1 MSDYAS
7 PVPRSPVPR
16 RFSIDPKPLGI
27 SAALIVLGALY
38 LAQTVSARQ
47 AALYVV
53 GALLGV
59 ALYHAAFGFTSA
71 RRVLIADGR
80 GAGLRAQMVML
91 AIGVALFF
99 PALSAGSL
107 FGMPVAGFVSPAGT
121 SVVVGAFIFGI
132 GMQLGGGCASGTLY
146 TVGGD
151 STRMI
156 VTLVAFIVGSVVATA
171 HMPFWRALPSLK
183 PVSLVKTLG
192 AGPALAV
199 NWIVF
204 AAIAALT
211 VVIEKRRHGR
221 LVGSDTR
228 PAHASPWLHGP
239 WPMMAGAV
247 ALALLNFATL
257 ALSGRPWG
265 ITSAFALWG
274 AKAASAIGFDVASW
288 PYWAGKANAAAL
300 AAPVSRDVTSVWISA
315 LCWAQCLPRRWPAAT
330 RRYGACRC
338 VHSLRLAS
346 AVCCLAMARGSL
358 MAAISARISAALRRA
373 VCTAGCGL
381 SRRSSATCSARSCV
395 RCSGW
400 KWSGSSQPRASVL
413 RGRRATTLI
422 ISVRR
427 GWRPPTRSRT
437 PHNRHSAD

>member
-16 RFSIDPKPLGI
+16 RFSIDPRPLGV

-71 RRVLIADGR
+71 WRVFIADGR

-91 AIGVALFF
+91 ALGVALFF

-107 FGMPVAGFVSPAGT
+107 FGMPVTGFVSPAGT

-146 TVGGD
+146 TVGGG

-156 VTLVAFIVGSVVATA
+156 VTLVAFIVGSFVATA
-171 HMPFWRALPSLK
+171 HMPFWTALPSLK

-228 PAHASPWLHGP
+228 PPHASPWLHGP
-239 WPMMAGAV
+239 WPLMAGAV

-274 AKAASAIGFDVASW
+274 AKAASAIGFDVANW

-300 AAPVSRDVTSVWISA
+300 AAPVSRDVTSVMDIGIVLGAMLAAA
-315 LCWAQCLPRRWPAAT
+315 LAGRYAPVWRVPVRSFVAACVGGLLLG
-330 RRYGACRC
+330 YGA
-338 VHSLRLAS
+338 RLAYGCNIGAYFS
-346 AVCCLAMARGSL
+346 GIVSGSL
-358 MAAISARISAALRRA
+358 HGWLWLVAAFVGNVLGTRLRPLF
-373 VCTAGCGL
+373 GL
-381 SRRSSATCSARSCV
+381 EVERLKPTSC
-395 RCSGW
+395 
-400 KWSGSSQPRASVL
+400 
-413 RGRRATTLI
+413 
-422 ISVRR
+422 
-427 GWRPPTRSRT
+427 
-437 PHNRHSAD
+437 

>member
-1 MSDYAS
+1 
-7 PVPRSPVPR
+7 
-16 RFSIDPKPLGI
+16 
-27 SAALIVLGALY
+27 LY
-38 LAQTVSARQ
+38 LAQTVSTRQ

-71 RRVLIADGR
+71 WRVFIADGR

-121 SVVVGAFIFGI
+121 SVVVGAILFGI

-146 TVGGD
+146 TVGGG

-171 HMPFWRALPSLK
+171 HMPFWTALPSFK

-228 PAHASPWLHGP
+228 PPHASPWLHGP
-239 WPMMAGAV
+239 WPLMAGAV
-247 ALALLNFATL
+247 ALALFNFATL

-274 AKAASAIGFDVASW
+274 AKAASAIGFDVANW

-300 AAPVSRDVTSVWISA
+300 AAPVSRDVTSVMDIGIVLGAMLAAA
-315 LCWAQCLPRRWPAAT
+315 LAGRYAPIWRVPMRSFIAACVGGLLLG
-330 RRYGACRC
+330 YGA
-338 VHSLRLAS
+338 RLAYGCNIGAYFS
-346 AVCCLAMARGSL
+346 GIVSGSL
-358 MAAISARISAALRRA
+358 HGWLWLVAAFFGNVLGTRLRPLF
-373 VCTAGCGL
+373 GL
-381 SRRSSATCSARSCV
+381 EVERLKPTSC
-395 RCSGW
+395 
-400 KWSGSSQPRASVL
+400 
-413 RGRRATTLI
+413 
-422 ISVRR
+422 
-427 GWRPPTRSRT
+427 
-437 PHNRHSAD
+437 